1 MLQLGEA
8 DGKDLTSPARR
19 DDQHRVKKRGKTKP
33 AAPRSRYEARQ
44 YTYGDDE
51 ITAARN
57 LSSRR
62 QLGIPG
68 GFARLERRLGSNSS
82 TTRRGRWLILDV
94 GKGAPG
100 FNVGDERLWRSLTEG
115 NTPSERAL
123 GGSKGT
129 AARRGR
135 MARQDDSCKF
145 R

>member
-44 YTYGDDE
+44 YAYGDDE

-62 QLGIPG
+62 QLGIPVALLDWNG
-68 GFARLERRLGSNSS
+68 GLDPTRVRLEGED
-82 TTRRGRWLILDV
+82 G
-94 GKGAPG
+94 
-100 FNVGDERLWRSLTEG
+100 
-115 NTPSERAL
+115 
-123 GGSKGT
+123 
-129 AARRGR
+129 
-135 MARQDDSCKF
+135 
-145 R
+145 